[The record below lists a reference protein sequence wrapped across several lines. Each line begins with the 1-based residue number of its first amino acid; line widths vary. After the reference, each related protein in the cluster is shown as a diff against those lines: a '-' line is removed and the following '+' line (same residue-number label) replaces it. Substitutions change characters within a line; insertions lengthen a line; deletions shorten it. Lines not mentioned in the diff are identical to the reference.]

1 MNNFIVSDY
10 VILLSGSPGAWVA
23 HLFQLKAQKHISGL
37 FASTFVLCILKQNNT
52 VHPFLPQATLHFF
65 KCDNSN
71 MFKKN
76 LLYVTLWSLEV
87 SFKLWECRSIY
98 IVNYR
103 K

>member
-10 VILLSGSPGAWVA
+10 VILLSGSPSAWVA
-23 HLFQLKAQKHISGL
+23 HLFQLKAPKHISGL
-37 FASTFVLCILKQNNT
+37 FASTFVLCILKQNNSI
-52 VHPFLPQATLHFF
+52 HPFLPQATFHSFE
-65 KCDNSN
+65 CDNSN

-76 LLYVTLWSLEV
+76 LRHVTLSPLEV
-87 SFKLWECRSIY
+87 SFTLWDCRSIC